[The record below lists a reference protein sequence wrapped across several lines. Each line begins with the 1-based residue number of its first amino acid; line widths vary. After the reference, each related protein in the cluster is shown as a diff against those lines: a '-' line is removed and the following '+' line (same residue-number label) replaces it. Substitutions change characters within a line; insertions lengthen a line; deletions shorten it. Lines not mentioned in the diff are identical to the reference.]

1 MMQALLD
8 TDTIS
13 YYFRNQSIVVEK
25 VDKYLQEYGFINL
38 SVVTYYEIMNGLL
51 FKAAKRQLSLFETF
65 SALNSIIPLH
75 ASTAKLAAGIYSQLR
90 KKGITIGHNDIMIAA
105 CAIENNLTLVSNNTN
120 HFQHIENLEID
131 NWSLYA

>member
-1 MMQALLD
+1 MKQALLD

-13 YYFRNQSIVVEK
+13 YYFRNQTTVVEK

-51 FKAAKRQLSLFETF
+51 FKDAKRQLTLFETF
-65 SALNSIIPLH
+65 SELNSIIPLDK
-75 ASTAKLAAGIYSQLR
+75 STAKLAADIYSQLR

>member
-1 MMQALLD
+1 MKQALLD

-13 YYFRNQSIVVEK
+13 YYFRNQTAVVEK
-25 VDKYLQEYGFINL
+25 VDKYIQEYGLINL
-38 SVVTYYEIMNGLL
+38 SVVLYYEIMNGLL
-51 FKAAKRQLSLFETF
+51 FKDAKRQLTLFETF
-65 SALNSIIPLH
+65 SELNSIIPLH
-75 ASTAKLAAGIYSQLR
+75 KSTAKLAADIYSQLR

>member
-1 MMQALLD
+1 MKQALLD

-13 YYFRNQSIVVEK
+13 YYFRNQTAVIEK

-51 FKAAKRQLSLFETF
+51 FKDAKRQLIVFETF
-65 SALNSIIPLH
+65 AELNSILPLH
-75 ASTAKLAAGIYSQLR
+75 KSTAKLAAEIFSDLR

-105 CAIENNLTLVSNNTN
+105 CALENNLTLVSNNTN

>member
-1 MMQALLD
+1 
-8 TDTIS
+8 
-13 YYFRNQSIVVEK
+13 
-25 VDKYLQEYGFINL
+25 YLQEYGFINL

-51 FKAAKRQLSLFETF
+51 FKDAKRQLTLFETF
-65 SALNSIIPLH
+65 SELNSIIPLH
-75 ASTAKLAAGIYSQLR
+75 KSTAKLAADIYSQLR

>member
-1 MMQALLD
+1 MKQALLD

-13 YYFRNQSIVVEK
+13 YYFRNQTAVVEK

-38 SVVTYYEIMNGLL
+38 SVVPYYEIMNGLL
-51 FKAAKRQLSLFETF
+51 FKDAKRQLTLFETF
-65 SALNSIIPLH
+65 SELNSIIPLH
-75 ASTAKLAAGIYSQLR
+75 KSTAKLAADIYSQLR

>member
-1 MMQALLD
+1 MKQALLD

-13 YYFRNQSIVVEK
+13 YYFRNQTIVVEK

-51 FKAAKRQLSLFETF
+51 FKDAKRQLTLFETF
-65 SALNSIIPLH
+65 SELNSIIPLH
-75 ASTAKLAAGIYSQLR
+75 KSTAKLAADIYSQLR

>member
-1 MMQALLD
+1 MKQALLD

-13 YYFRNQSIVVEK
+13 YYFRNQTAVVEK

-51 FKAAKRQLSLFETF
+51 FKDAKRQLTLFETF
-65 SALNSIIPLH
+65 SELNSIIPLH
-75 ASTAKLAAGIYSQLR
+75 KSTAKLAADIYSQLR